1 MAISKVTYRSGK
13 MAWRVRV
20 QRNGRTVES
29 ATFATLREA
38 KAFDAAR
45 RTQVHRPDWI
55 DPAAGRVTVEDVAQE
70 WLAARRNVAPLTL
83 ATDRGLYRRLVT
95 PTFGPMQVSQVT
107 PADVAGWLGDLA
119 GRGIAPATRRR
130 ALAVL
135 RGVFRHAVDDHRI
148 SSSPAATVTA
158 PRGGARREGRALTAD
173 ELDRLLAELP
183 ELCRIPTLA
192 LATTGLRISELCGL
206 VVGDVAETPYGLGLR
221 AHRSISQSPEG
232 GKAVVGDMKSHR
244 ARLVP
249 VPKVLDSWVRERV
262 AQAPAGAPLFPAPG
276 GGHWTRGNFAK
287 RSGWSEAR
295 LRAGLPT
302 VRIHDL
308 RHTAA
313 TSMLTAGADVL
324 SVSRVLGHST
334 PVLTL
339 SLYGHVLDQ
348 GVFDAVA
355 RLADPEGRAARA
367 DVPGTTNPET
377 DRRLTATPPEDAPE
391 GGINA

>member
-13 MAWRVRV
+13 TAWRVRV

-29 ATFATLREA
+29 ATFTTLREA

-45 RTQVHRPDWI
+45 HTQIRRPDWI
-55 DPAAGRVTVEDVAQE
+55 DPAAGRVTVEDVGQE

-83 ATDRGLYRRLVT
+83 ATDQGLFRRLVA
-95 PTFGPMQVSQVT
+95 PTFGPMQVSKVT

-119 GRGIAPATRRR
+119 GRGVAPATRRR

-148 SSSPAATVTA
+148 NSSPAAAVKA
-158 PRGGARREGRALTAD
+158 PRGGARREGQALTAE

-183 ELCRIPTLA
+183 ELCRIPALA

-206 VVGDVAETPYGLGLR
+206 VAGDVVETPYGLGLR

-232 GKAVVGDMKSHR
+232 GRAVVGDMKSHR

-249 VPKVLDSWVRERV
+249 VPKVLDSWIRERV
-262 AQAPAGAPLFPAPG
+262 AQAPAGAPLFPSPG

-295 LRAGLPT
+295 VRAGLPT
-302 VRIHDL
+302 LRIHDL

-313 TSMLTAGADVL
+313 TRMLTAGADVL

-355 RLADPEGRAARA
+355 RLAEPANAVADE
-367 DVPGTTNPET
+367 DVPSTAHQDA
-377 DRRLTATPPEDAPE
+377 DRRLTAGPPEEVPH
-391 GGINA
+391 GGIDA